1 MGHLYSLLHAV
12 VLVLETLSGLLPVL
26 KSLYRWPILASG
38 SCDVMLV
45 LKMLKSNL

>member
-12 VLVLETLSGLLPVL
+12 VLVLETLFGLLPVI
-26 KSLYRWPILASG
+26 KSLYRLASG

-45 LKMLKSNL
+45 LKMSKSNL